1 MFVHISKQKCRTVPT
16 RKLLHYTSQTL
27 SPYTSQLPM
36 TNPYQSKQNNAGDW
50 QLHRRFE
57 TSEVRLGIKVNGG
70 TYTPT
75 PSTKGPQQRKSPGPE
90 GKLEME
96 RVTMER
102 QMLNTIIL
110 NNKW

>member
-1 MFVHISKQKCRTVPT
+1 
-16 RKLLHYTSQTL
+16 
-27 SPYTSQLPM
+27 M

-50 QLHRRFE
+50 QLHRMFE
-57 TSEVRLGIKVNGG
+57 TSEVRLGIRVNGG

-75 PSTKGPQQRKSPGPE
+75 PLTKGPQQRKSPGP
-90 GKLEME
+90 GVKLEME